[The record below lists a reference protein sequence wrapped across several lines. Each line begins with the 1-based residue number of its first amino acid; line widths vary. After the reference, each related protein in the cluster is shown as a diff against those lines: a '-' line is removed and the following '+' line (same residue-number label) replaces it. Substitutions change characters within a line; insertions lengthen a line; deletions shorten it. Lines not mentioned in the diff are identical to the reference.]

1 MKHDRSRGF
10 TLLEVIITT
19 AIVGILATIAI
30 PSYLNYTARAR
41 AADVLVQY
49 DALRTYAITEANDKG
64 WDLCRIESTTPNVNV
79 FKQMFP
85 RDRLQNRYVTIQPK
99 LVAAGRNINNNINMA
114 TVMIGARIQ
123 DGAMGVAVAR
133 EAIALLDRDGM
144 ILSSAIR
151 PSIVAGS
158 AYLSNLPCTQATAQ
172 SHSNSPGSSATTV
185 TSTPP
190 VTATPVTTATQPAQQ
205 SPSAQTGTPKTS
217 ASATTATQPAQQS
230 PSAQAGTAQTPA
242 PVTTATQPAQ
252 QSPLAQAGT
261 AQTPA
266 PVTTA
271 APVVQPAVQPPVT
284 PAASRWTTPK
294 LTEEQRTIQLCD
306 TVMDCVMKPRKV
318 VCPPDKPFAM
328 NTLDQPGDGS
338 RTLRKQCASVDECH
352 DQWYK
357 GTSDVNECMQNFS
370 AVYTDIPMTCHWCC
384 TGYQCNAK
392 GMKPADKDLYVDDA
406 WTR

>member
-10 TLLEVIITT
+10 TLLEVIITI

-64 WDLCRIESTTPNVNV
+64 WDLCRIESTIPNADA
-79 FKQMFP
+79 FMQMFP

-99 LVAAGRNINNNINMA
+99 LVAVGRNINNNINMA

-190 VTATPVTTATQPAQQ
+190 VTATPGATATQPAQQSPSAQTGTPKAPASVTTATQPAQQ
-205 SPSAQTGTPKTS
+205 SPSAQTGT
-217 ASATTATQPAQQS
+217 
-230 PSAQAGTAQTPA
+230 
-242 PVTTATQPAQ
+242 
-252 QSPLAQAGT
+252 

-271 APVVQPAVQPPVT
+271 APAVQPAVQPPVT
-284 PAASRWTTPK
+284 PTTSRWTTPK

-306 TVMDCVMKPRKV
+306 TAMDCLMKPREV

-328 NTLDQPGDGS
+328 NILDQPGDGS

-357 GTSDVNECMQNFS
+357 GTSDVNECMQRFN

-384 TGYQCNAK
+384 TGHQCNAK